1 MTIDHAVSRYAQD
14 APVVPLDDGKDLA
27 GVLSRIS
34 PSPHVSPAAV
44 SPRPNPR
51 RFEAKD
57 IDWRTV
63 VSFRR
68 KASERISSER
78 ASHRERTGVDLSGD
92 DVRMLGRSIVRQA
105 VESHAEKLTAEG
117 KPCGA
122 RRLKT
127 RTSARSWMPS
137 LGTGGYSLFSKSKTR
152 RILKSMAAT
161 GSLCSTGMDDANLAP

>member
-14 APVVPLDDGKDLA
+14 APVVSLDDGKDLA

-34 PSPHVSPAAV
+34 PSPHVSPTTV

-51 RFEAKD
+51 RPNPRRLEAKD

-63 VSFRR
+63 VSLRR

-117 KPCGA
+117 QA
-122 RRLKT
+122 LW
-127 RTSARSWMPS
+127 SAQTKDALS
-137 LGTGGYSLFSKSKTR
+137 L
-152 RILKSMAAT
+152 IHI
-161 GSLCSTGMDDANLAP
+161 

>member
-63 VSFRR
+63 VSLRR

-105 VESHAEKLTAEG
+105 VESL
-117 KPCGA
+117 
-122 RRLKT
+122 
-127 RTSARSWMPS
+127 S
-137 LGTGGYSLFSKSKTR
+137 L
-152 RILKSMAAT
+152 IHI
-161 GSLCSTGMDDANLAP
+161 